1 MSRLQ
6 IALLVAGAVIAGAV
20 DAQTSLRV
28 RGTIASIDG
37 DVMSVKARDGSDLKL
52 QIPDNVTVAVAKA
65 YKFEDIKH
73 GDYVGATTVLNA
85 DGALTALEVHYIA
98 PTVPDGHGP
107 WDLQPGSMMTNA
119 NVDSIVTDKGKR
131 ELTLQY
137 KGGSQKIHV
146 PDTTPIVRAV
156 PGARTDLVPGEY
168 IFAVVQ
174 VAADGK
180 MTAPRVQVS
189 KAACGRRSRDQR
201 RNRRPHGTAIR
212 GA

>member
-6 IALLVAGAVIAGAV
+6 IALLVAAAAIAGAV

-52 QIPDNVTVAVAKA
+52 QIPDNVAVAVAKP
-65 YKFEDIKH
+65 YKFEDIKR
-73 GDYVGATTVLNA
+73 GDYVGATTVLNS

-98 PTVPDGHGP
+98 PTVPEGHGP

-119 NVDSIVTDKGKR
+119 NVDSMVTDKGKR

-137 KGGSQKIHV
+137 KGGSQKVVV

-189 KAACGRRSRDQR
+189 KAGV
-201 RNRRPHGTAIR
+201 RPPQ
-212 GA
+212 